1 MERKLLLLGLL
12 RQNKMYG
19 YQINEMIEAHIGNSI
34 RLTKPT
40 TYRILHSMAEDGW
53 VAFREE
59 KEGNRPPR
67 RVYEITPEGEMQFQ
81 EYLKQCLGEYQPT
94 ENISAI
100 SLAFIDTLPPNET
113 IPLLE
118 KRQAAIE
125 YTLQS
130 RFESEATQSN
140 YEIIVENQI
149 LHLSAEL
156 EWLKDVIGRLRASSR

>member
-12 RQNKMYG
+12 RQNEMYG
-19 YQINEMIEAHIGNSI
+19 YQINEVIDAQIGSSI

-40 TYRILHSMAEDGW
+40 AYRILHRMAEDGW
-53 VAFREE
+53 VTFREE
-59 KEGNRPPR
+59 KEGNRPTR
-67 RVYEITPEGEMQFQ
+67 RVYEITPEGETQFQ
-81 EYLKQCLGEYQPT
+81 EYLKQCLGNYQPS

-100 SLAFIDTLPPNET
+100 SLAFIDALPPDESIT
-113 IPLLE
+113 LLE

-125 YTLQS
+125 NTLQS
-130 RFESEATQSN
+130 RFESEGSQSK

-156 EWLKDVIGRLRASSR
+156 EWLKDVIGGLRASSK